1 MLTFLNIFSH
11 FIANTLKYFQER
23 SLGDIYE
30 KMSFCLFVFLS
41 FLVSCSR
48 HDFSH
53 YYIPARVYIYYN
65 NNYILYNNISYSA
78 VRRVKRQK
86 DRSNSLN

>member
-23 SLGDIYE
+23 SWGDIYE
-30 KMSFCLFVFLS
+30 KVSFVVCRLS
-41 FLVSCSR
+41 FLGSCSR

-78 VRRVKRQK
+78 VRR
-86 DRSNSLN
+86 